1 MEKAGSQATSIRSA
15 SGCCCAMHSTNWARR
30 WWEGA
35 ATTSTSPRNVPES
48 GWAPAKTVSCGTTPC
63 AATAP
68 YATQSCTAW
77 QKANGPR
84 LRDTWY
90 TCCEPIMLIYFF
102 YLFRSRT
109 LPFSLQDYLSFLLA
123 LIYFLI
129 APSFFFFYLFSS
141 FSLFSFFFIL

>member
-84 LRDTWY
+84 LRDTWN
-90 TCCEPIMLIYFF
+90 TCCEPIMLIDFF
-102 YLFRSRT
+102 YHLRARKLPVSVQERSEGHT
-109 LPFSLQDYLSFLLA
+109 SELQSLMRNSYAGLCLKKKTNTA
-123 LIYFLI
+123 KVN
-129 APSFFFFYLFSS
+129 
-141 FSLFSFFFIL
+141 

>member
-84 LRDTWY
+84 LRDTWN
-90 TCCEPIMLIYFF
+90 TCCEPIMLIDFF
-102 YLFRSRT
+102 YHLRARKLPVSVQEYLTLLQALKNGLKIGRAPVCTTATNEQLVCRT
-109 LPFSLQDYLSFLLA
+109 T
-123 LIYFLI
+123 
-129 APSFFFFYLFSS
+129 
-141 FSLFSFFFIL
+141 